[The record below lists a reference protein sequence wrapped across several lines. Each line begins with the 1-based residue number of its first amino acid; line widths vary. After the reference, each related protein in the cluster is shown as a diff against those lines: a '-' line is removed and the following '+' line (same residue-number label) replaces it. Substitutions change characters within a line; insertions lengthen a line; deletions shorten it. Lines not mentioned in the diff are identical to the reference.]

1 MPLLPQTRK
10 LLDKFSSD
18 AVNKMKQNS
27 RKYKASGEMERGFE
41 AKNTEYGVVIWGVEY
56 VEWIEQGRGATDTTT
71 PSQPTLA
78 ERLVDWLKVKK
89 IPLWKDARGRFIP
102 RSTQA
107 YVIAR
112 KIHRDGV
119 SWYGKTPRVV
129 YSDIINDRT
138 LDAFANEVSK
148 TQEISIGSDITN
160 IFESILTTG
169 FTE

>member
-1 MPLLPQTRK
+1 MPLLPATRK
-10 LLDKFSSD
+10 LLDEFSKN
-18 AVNKMKQNS
+18 AVNKMKQNA
-27 RKYKASGEMERGFE
+27 RKYKASGKMEQGFE
-41 AKNTEYGVVIWGVEY
+41 SQNTEFGVVIWGVDY
-56 VEWIEQGRGATDTTT
+56 VEWAEEGRGKTKTLSA
-71 PSQPTLA
+71 SQPTLA
-78 ERLVDWLKVKK
+78 ERLVEWLKVKK

-119 SWYGKTPRVV
+119 SWYGKTPRVI
-129 YSDIINDRT
+129 YSDIINEKT
-138 LDAFANEVSK
+138 LDAFAKKVST
-148 TQEISIGSDITN
+148 TQEVSIGSDITS